1 MNIEVLYTKNT
12 KIFSLNVIYVHMF
25 KSSVTFTFYF
35 VNIEALFLKYNN
47 KKRAKNILHNADNR
61 NTTRHQGRNDFN
73 KTKT

>member
-1 MNIEVLYTKNT
+1 
-12 KIFSLNVIYVHMF
+12 MF